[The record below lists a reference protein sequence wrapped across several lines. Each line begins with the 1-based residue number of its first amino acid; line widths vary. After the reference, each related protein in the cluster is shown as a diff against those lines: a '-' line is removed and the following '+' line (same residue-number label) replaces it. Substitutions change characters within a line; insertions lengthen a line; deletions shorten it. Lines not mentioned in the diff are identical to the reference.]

1 MIDEGAG
8 KLGAIDLRK
17 AIDVLGAHLGTSSDA
32 DASYASLTVLKRNVD
47 KALPLLGDVVAKPRL
62 EPVEWK
68 RVHELWQNDLKAR
81 ASEPD
86 AIARVVARVVLFGA
100 DHPYGHPWDGTVASA
115 KAITLRDV
123 KKFHETAWRPDRAT
137 LIVVGDVTKDE
148 ITKLVD
154 TAFAGWKAP
163 KGAPLPIVT
172 PSVPAGP
179 WPRVVV
185 VDRPGAPQSVLSV
198 VRPGVAA
205 NQPDA
210 AALSRA
216 NNVLGGSFGSRLNQ
230 DLREAHGY
238 SYGAFSRLSFS
249 RGVGMAIA
257 SAGVFTPKT
266 GDAMKAMLADMADYA
281 KSGPTDAEA
290 DRSRSQARSDAVEEF
305 ESVHSIAGVL
315 AANAA
320 LGLAPDFEAEEL
332 KRRDAATR
340 DDLAKLAAAY
350 LDPSHAIVV
359 IVGPRDVAEHAA
371 ADAGLPAP
379 EARDADGNPVAKAAP

>member
-1 MIDEGAG
+1 MLDEGAG

-17 AIDVLGAHLGTSSDA
+17 AIDVLGARLGTSSDA
-32 DASYASLTVLKRNVD
+32 DSSFASLTVLKRNLD
-47 KALPLLGDVVAKPRL
+47 TALPLLGDVVAKPRL
-62 EPVEWK
+62 EEVEWK
-68 RVHELWQNDLKAR
+68 RVHDLWQNDLKAR

-100 DHPYGHPWDGTVASA
+100 DNPYGHPWDGTPASA
-115 KAITLRDV
+115 KAITLQDV
-123 KKFHETAWRPDRAT
+123 KTFHATAWRPDRAT

-148 ITKLVD
+148 IAKLAE

-163 KGAPLPIVT
+163 KSAPLPIVS
-172 PSVPAGP
+172 PPAPAGP

-198 VRPGVAA
+198 VRPGVSASQA
-205 NQPDA
+205 DA

-216 NNVLGGSFGSRLNQ
+216 NDVLGGSFASRLNQ

-238 SYGAFSRLSFS
+238 SYGAYSRLSFS

-266 GDAMKAMLADMADYA
+266 EDAMKAMLADMSDYA

-290 DRSRSQARSDAVEEF
+290 DRSRSQSRSEAVEEY

-315 AANAA
+315 AANAS
-320 LGLAPDFEAEEL
+320 LGLGPDFEADEL

-340 DDLAKLAAAY
+340 DDLAKLAATY
-350 LDPSHAIVV
+350 LDPSHAIIV
-359 IVGPRDVAEHAA
+359 IVGPRDVAEAA
-371 ADAGLPAP
+371 ASHAGLPAP
-379 EARDADGNPVAKAAP
+379 EARDSDGKLVPKAK